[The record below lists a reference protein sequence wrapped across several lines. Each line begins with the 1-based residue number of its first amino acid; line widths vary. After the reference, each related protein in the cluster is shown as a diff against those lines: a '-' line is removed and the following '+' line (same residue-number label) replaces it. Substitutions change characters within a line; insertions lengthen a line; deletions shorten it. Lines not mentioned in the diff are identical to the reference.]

1 MYEHPDGRA
10 FMKFWIFRQ
19 SFERKNKLR
28 IRRTTVK
35 IQPNAQKQLY
45 EFNATILAGVDSN
58 AVENESAIIEGNPR
72 KHAPK

>member
-1 MYEHPDGRA
+1 MVAHL
-10 FMKFWIFRQ
+10 W
-19 SFERKNKLR
+19 SFEYSGKVLREKNKLR